1 MTTTIAVQE
10 GTLQLLKSV
19 KEENHAESF
28 DEVIRQLVWQS
39 KKSRPSL
46 RGIAKHTPEFVR
58 EEIDRF
64 V

>member
-10 GTLQLLKSV
+10 DTIEMLKTM
-19 KEENHAESF
+19 KEQVHAKSF
-28 DEVIRQLVWQS
+28 DEIIRQLIMKA
-39 KKSRPSL
+39 KKPKIPL
-46 RGIAKHTPEFVR
+46 YGIAKNTPEFVR